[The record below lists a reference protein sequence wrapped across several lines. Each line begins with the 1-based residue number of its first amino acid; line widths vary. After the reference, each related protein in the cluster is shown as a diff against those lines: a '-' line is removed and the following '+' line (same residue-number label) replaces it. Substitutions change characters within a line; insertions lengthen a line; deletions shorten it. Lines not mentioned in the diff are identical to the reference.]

1 MFQTK
6 CVPATRAACLVWLT
20 NLLRVRLLLQ
30 HRVRPRRE
38 HVLARG
44 ATLPGGVRHRSHQ
57 GASRT
62 IASECCCRFL
72 KYNTLLFMMQMGTT
86 AIGIRTKEGVVLAV
100 EKRLTSPL
108 LEPGRL
114 VADRSC

>member
-1 MFQTK
+1 
-6 CVPATRAACLVWLT
+6 
-20 NLLRVRLLLQ
+20 
-30 HRVRPRRE
+30 
-38 HVLARG
+38 
-44 ATLPGGVRHRSHQ
+44 
-57 GASRT
+57 
-62 IASECCCRFL
+62 
-72 KYNTLLFMMQMGTT
+72 MMQMGTT